1 MLVLRDIKVI
11 LILCVLFDSL
21 SSKCLSN
28 VAYISNGQLALSLDE
43 GDGVFWWFA
52 KTISCVS
59 WHNRRTRGK
68 REKDVVDAEA
78 LTLCY
83 FSVIRKRSF

>member
-21 SSKCLSN
+21 SSNCFSN
-28 VAYISNGQLALSLDE
+28 VVHISYKQLKLSLDE

-68 REKDVVDAEA
+68 REKGVVDAEA
-78 LTLCY
+78 LTLWL
-83 FSVIRKRSF
+83 FQLLEKI